1 MNQTQNNTLGQHVQQ
16 LLVAH
21 NLENPVLA
29 NYIKQWQNPQ
39 HFKLLESKL
48 AEFLHL
54 LGFNLEDCSLNQTPN
69 RVVKFFMEELFY
81 GLNYANFP
89 CVSATPNDFKYTSP
103 LVSQGISVNS
113 TCEHHLV
120 AIQGKAVVAY
130 IPTDTIV
137 GLSKINQIVDF
148 FAKRPQVQE
157 RMTRQIFVVL
167 QDILATSDVAVA
179 INAVHDCIV
188 LRGTKDTDSEILTIE
203 TGGRFENDP
212 VLKASFFQQATNMSA
227 R

>member
-1 MNQTQNNTLGQHVQQ
+1 MNQRENSILGQHVQQ
-16 LLVAH
+16 LLIRSG
-21 NLENPVLA
+21 LENPVLD
-29 NYIKQWQNPQ
+29 NYIKQWQNPE

-48 AEFLHL
+48 GEFLHL
-54 LGFNLEDCSLNQTPN
+54 LGFNLNDLSLNQTPS
-69 RVVKFFMEELFY
+69 RVVKLFMDELFY

-89 CVSATPNDFKYTSP
+89 SISSTPNDFKYTSP

-120 AIQGKAVVAY
+120 AIKGKAVVAY
-130 IPTDTIV
+130 IPTDKIV

-167 QDILATSDVAVA
+167 QDILATSNVAVA
-179 INAVHDCIV
+179 INAVHDCII
-188 LRGTKDTDSEILTIE
+188 LRGNKDADSEILTIE
-203 TGGRFENDP
+203 TGGDFDRDP
-212 VLKASFFQQATNMSA
+212 VLKTSFFQQATSLSA
-227 R
+227 K

>member
-1 MNQTQNNTLGQHVQQ
+1 MSQRENNILGQYVQQ

-21 NLENPVLA
+21 DLENPVLD
-29 NYIKQWQNPQ
+29 NYIKQWQNLE
-39 HFKLLESKL
+39 HSKLLESKL
-48 AEFLHL
+48 REFLHL
-54 LGFNLEDCSLNQTPN
+54 LGFNLEDSSLNQTPS
-69 RVVKFFMEELFY
+69 RVVKLFTDELFY

-89 CVSATPNDFKYTSP
+89 SISSTANNFKYTSP
-103 LVSQGISVNS
+103 LISQGISVNS

-120 AIQGKAVVAY
+120 AIKGKAVVAY
-130 IPTDTIV
+130 IPTDTII

-167 QDILATSDVAVA
+167 QDLLATSDVAVA
-179 INAVHDCIV
+179 INAVHNCIV

-203 TGGRFENDP
+203 TGGRFENDS
-212 VLKASFFQQATNMSA
+212 VLKTSFFQQAANLSA
-227 R
+227 K